1 MIRRRV
7 LTFGVVALA
16 ASALLGGCAA
26 SGIDPL
32 EQAETTFDALVAEAS
47 ALDATVLRTVEVG
60 ERTEQAC
67 GDDPAVVTTGLVA
80 TATVPVEASGLAIG
94 QIADGLFATLDPLVW
109 LPIRTT
115 DGVDQLAV
123 RNDDGIVATLT
134 TESRSL
140 VIAVFT
146 PCATAG

>member
-1 MIRRRV
+1 MV
-7 LTFGVVALA
+7 ATAALA
-16 ASALLGGCAA
+16 ATALLGGCAA
-26 SGIDPL
+26 SSIDPL
-32 EQAETTFDALVAEAS
+32 VEAEATFDALVAEAS
-47 ALDATVLRTVEVG
+47 SLDATVLRTVEVG

-109 LPIRTT
+109 LPIVAT
-115 DGVDQLAV
+115 DGIDQRAV
-123 RNDDGIVATLT
+123 RNDDGVVTTIT

-140 VIAVFT
+140 IIAVFT
-146 PCATAG
+146 PCASAD